1 MDLGTSALLTAW
13 LYQCINSRELLSSPS
28 EKGILLQSTLNF
40 LTDRGILLTS
50 GIGSS
55 GSLGHGNTS
64 DVAQLRIVESLLG
77 VSVKQ
82 VACGSA
88 HVVAVSVDHQVYAW
102 GCGSNGK

>member
-1 MDLGTSALLTAW
+1 M
-13 LYQCINSRELLSSPS
+13 
-28 EKGILLQSTLNF
+28 
-40 LTDRGILLTS
+40 TS
-50 GIGSS
+50 GSGLS

-102 GCGSNGK
+102 GCGSNGETLIESLLLAVRMSIHFMPFLTKMIHYPFI